1 MNMQTI
7 VKQGLGLGLIM
18 MLMLVAGC
26 AGETPTAAP
35 TTEPTEAMEAPTEEE
50 TEPASEVA
58 PGEMPVEGPASRD
71 GLYDAPPEMQIDIE
85 THYAAEIETEHGTIT
100 VNLFAERAPT
110 TVNNFVFLAREGF
123 YDGLTFHRVMPDFM
137 AQGGAPS
144 GTGSGGPGYT
154 FEDEFD
160 PTLSHDRV
168 GTLSMAN
175 SGPNSNGSQFFIT
188 FAPTTWLD
196 DRHTVFGRVI
206 DGLDALQ
213 SVRPRDPETA
223 TAPGDVIEMIR
234 ILESETSFEST
245 LSAPGET
252 PVPDAAEARNA
263 FYARPPEMQIDPEAT
278 YEATIVTPKGE
289 IVVTLDAAAAP
300 VTVNNFVTLAEE
312 GFYDGLT
319 FHRVEPTF
327 VIQGGDP
334 TGTGQGGPG
343 YVLPAE
349 IGLEHVEGAIA
360 MARLPDRGNPRRM
373 SSGSQFY
380 ITLQATPQLDG
391 AYTVF
396 GQVTE
401 GMDVVNAIEVGD
413 VIEEISIATDQ

>member
-7 VKQGLGLGLIM
+7 VKQGLGLGLI
-18 MLMLVAGC
+18 LMLILVVGC

-35 TTEPTEAMEAPTEEE
+35 TDAPPEETDAPTEEV
-50 TEPASEVA
+50 TEPPSDVE
-58 PGEMPVEGPASRD
+58 PGEMPETPADRD
-71 GLYDAPPEMQIDIE
+71 GMYSAPPEMQIDPE
-85 THYAAEIETEHGTIT
+85 MHYAAEIETEYGTIT
-100 VNLFAERAPT
+100 VRLFAEKAPK

-123 YDGLTFHRVMPDFM
+123 YDGITFHRVIPDFM
-137 AQGGAPS
+137 VQAGDPS

-160 PTLSHDRV
+160 PSLGHDRV

-175 SGPNSNGSQFFIT
+175 SGPSTNGSQFFIT

-206 DGLDALQ
+206 DGLDVLQ
-213 SVRPRDPETA
+213 SIRPRDPESA
-223 TAPGDVIEMIR
+223 TEPGDVIETIR
-234 ILESETSFEST
+234 ILESETAFAST
-245 LSAPGET
+245 LPAPGEA
-252 PVPDAAEARNA
+252 PVPEAPAARNA
-263 FYARPPEMQIDPEAT
+263 FYARPPEMQIDTEAT
-278 YEATIVTPKGE
+278 YEATITTAKGD
-289 IVVTLDAAAAP
+289 IVVALDAAATP
-300 VTVNNFVTLAEE
+300 TTVNNFVTLAQE

-319 FHRVEPTF
+319 FHRVEPEF

-360 MARLPDRGNPRRM
+360 MARLPDQGNPRRM

-380 ITLQATPQLDG
+380 ITLRPTPQLDG

-413 VIEEISIATDQ
+413 VIEEISIKEQ

>member
-1 MNMQTI
+1 MP
-7 VKQGLGLGLIM
+7 
-18 MLMLVAGC
+18 
-26 AGETPTAAP
+26 ETPAD
-35 TTEPTEAMEAPTEEE
+35 
-50 TEPASEVA
+50 
-58 PGEMPVEGPASRD
+58 RD
-71 GLYDAPPEMQIDIE
+71 GMYSAPPEMQIDPE

-100 VNLFAERAPT
+100 ARLFAERAPT
-110 TVNNFVFLAREGF
+110 TVNNFVFLAREGY
-123 YDGLTFHRVMPDFM
+123 YDGITFHRVIPDFM
-137 AQGGAPS
+137 VQAGDPS

-175 SGPNSNGSQFFIT
+175 SGADTNGSQFFIT
-188 FAPTTWLD
+188 LAPTTWLD

-213 SVRPRDPETA
+213 SIRPRDPETA
-223 TAPGDVIEMIR
+223 TEPGDVIETIR
-234 ILESETSFEST
+234 ILESETPFETT
-245 LSAPGET
+245 LPAPGEA
-252 PVPDAAEARNA
+252 PVPEAAEARNA
-263 FYARPPEMQIDPEAT
+263 FFARPPEMRIDTEAT
-278 YEATIVTPKGE
+278 YEATIRTAKGD

-319 FHRVEPTF
+319 FHRVEPEF

-360 MARLPDRGNPRRM
+360 MARLPDQGNPRRM

-380 ITLQATPQLDG
+380 ITLKPTPQLDG

-413 VIEEISIATDQ
+413 VIEEVTIAADR